1 MAKPA
6 LVSKGRH
13 VARVWDFI
21 PATLTCLRPPRTQ
34 PRDQTLLS
42 SAVETKLEELK
53 SPKQAQLNWLAK
65 QIIAKT

>member
-13 VARVWDFI
+13 VARFRDFT
-21 PATLTCLRPPRTQ
+21 PSDLTCLRPPRTQ

-42 SAVETKLEELK
+42 SAVETKLKEVK
-53 SPKQAQLNWLAK
+53 SSQQAPLDWPAT